1 MIRITQLK
9 LSINHTPEELNQK
22 IRKELRLKNEGFTYE
37 IVKQSLDCRHKEDKK
52 FVYTV
57 DVFLQDKNQE
67 SKIFRRVHNNN
78 IMLTQKKEYTFPSP
92 GEEKLKYP
100 PVIVGSG
107 PAGIFCAWYLA
118 KAGYRPLVLERGEEA
133 HVRQKTVENF
143 WKNGVLDPDSNVQFG
158 EGGAGTFSDGKL
170 NTLVKDP
177 SGRNHE
183 VLKRFVQAGAPS
195 EIIYQQKPH
204 LGTDVLVGVVETLR
218 HEIEEM
224 GGKFQFRSKV
234 TDLFFENSQL
244 KEIEIN
250 GEKRIPAQV
259 CVLAVGHSAR
269 DSFFMF
275 EKKGI
280 YMEPKSFAVGVRM
293 EHPQS
298 MINLALYGEEENE
311 KLGAAA
317 YKVTHTCENGRGVYS
332 FCMCPGGYVVGA
344 ASCEGGVV
352 TNGMS
357 YHDRAGKNA
366 NSALLTDVR
375 PEDFPDADKN
385 PLAGIDFQEALER
398 AAFEAGGGH
407 YRAPVQRVGDFLEG
421 RDSPAPG
428 NGNQRDL
435 SVLPTYRPGVR
446 WFRVTDCLPE
456 YVTEAMREALPEM
469 ARRIRGFDMA
479 DAVMTGVETRSS
491 APVRILRDQNLQ
503 SVSVS
508 GLYPGGEGAGYAGG
522 IMSAA
527 VDGIKIAEKIIE
539 EITAD
544 YNFS

>member
-1 MIRITQLK
+1 MKK
-9 LSINHTPEELNQK
+9 LSQHLTSAYIEAMNTLSGKKSRQCIVVYVESYDDIFFWSNLLRPLETDRVYFEVMLPSRTSLCKGKKIALSNDLGERLGRCMIACVDADYVKK
-22 IRKELRLKNEGFTYE
+22 IRGKIIALGGDIRFESRLTG
-37 IVKQSLDCRHKEDKK
+37 ICLKEDEP
-52 FVYTV
+52 
-57 DVFLQDKNQE
+57 DRGQQDLSPGALE
-67 SKIFRRVHNNN
+67 SKKYLTALKINSGERMICRRAV
-78 IMLTQKKEYTFPSP
+78 IAP
-92 GEEKLKYP
+92 G
-100 PVIVGSG
+100 
-107 PAGIFCAWYLA
+107 
-118 KAGYRPLVLERGEEA
+118 
-133 HVRQKTVENF
+133 N
-143 WKNGVLDPDSNVQFG
+143 
-158 EGGAGTFSDGKL
+158 
-170 NTLVKDP
+170 
-177 SGRNHE
+177 
-183 VLKRFVQAGAPS
+183 
-195 EIIYQQKPH
+195 
-204 LGTDVLVGVVETLR
+204 
-218 HEIEEM
+218 
-224 GGKFQFRSKV
+224 
-234 TDLFFENSQL
+234 
-244 KEIEIN
+244 
-250 GEKRIPAQV
+250 
-259 CVLAVGHSAR
+259 SAR
-269 DSFFMF
+269 DTFRMLFDS
-275 EKKGI
+275 GVQ
-280 YMEPKSFAVGVRM
+280 MEAKPFSVGVRI

-298 MINLALYGEEENE
+298 VIDLAQYGVEPNGEEGR
-311 KLGAAA
+311 LGAAS
-317 YKVTHTCENGRGVYS
+317 YKLSYHSSSGRGVYT

-375 PEDFPDADKN
+375 PEDFQDADKN